1 MKQHVTVVP
10 SDRLIIVD
18 GIPLWFNFS
27 LSKKNM
33 HALQWHE
40 GSGHIEWKGDTNSP
54 LTPDDYESDI
64 APFVALWEAEKAR
77 LDKEAAA
84 AEAARIAEYNS
95 LEARADRIRSERNRR
110 LDATTWLVERHKEQ
124 TTGAIKTSITEKDY
138 NALLAYRQ
146 ALRDLPQQQGFPWH
160 GDVNAL
166 DVPWPLMP
174 TFLQAPQ
181 LPNPDDKE
189 IVVPKL

>member
-40 GSGHIEWKGDTNSP
+40 GSGHIEWKGDSNSP

-84 AEAARIAEYNS
+84 AEAARIAEHNS
-95 LEARADRIRSERNRR
+95 PEARAARIRYERDRR
-110 LDATTWLVERHKEQ
+110 INAVTWLVERHRDQIANGDETTLTEEQ
-124 TTGAIKTSITEKDY
+124 Y
-138 NALLAYRQ
+138 NEWLTYRQ
-146 ALRDLPQQQGFPWH
+146 ALRDLPQQEGFPWL
-160 GDVNAL
+160 GGGED
-166 DVPWPLMP
+166 DDTCPWPVMP
-174 TFLQAPQ
+174 
-181 LPNPDDKE
+181 DKA
-189 IVVPKL
+189 

>member
-10 SDRLIIVD
+10 SDHLIIVD
-18 GIPLWFNFS
+18 GVALCFDFPAPE
-27 LSKKNM
+27 NM

-40 GSGHIEWKGDTNSP
+40 GSGHIEWTDDINHP
-54 LTPDDYESDI
+54 LTPADYAEDV
-64 APFVALWEAEKAR
+64 APFVALWEAEKSLRDKKSAEAEVAR
-77 LDKEAAA
+77 LT
-84 AEAARIAEYNS
+84 EYNS

-110 LDATTWLVERHKEQ
+110 LDETTWLVERHKEQ

>member
-1 MKQHVTVVP
+1 MRQHVTVVP
-10 SDRLIIVD
+10 SDHLIFVD
-18 GIPLWFNFS
+18 GFALCFDFS
-27 LSKKNM
+27 APKNM

-40 GSGHIEWKGDTNSP
+40 GSGHI
-54 LTPDDYESDI
+54 
-64 APFVALWEAEKAR
+64 
-77 LDKEAAA
+77 
-84 AEAARIAEYNS
+84 EYNS
-95 LEARADRIRSERNRR
+95 LEARADRIRSERNLR

>member
-1 MKQHVTVVP
+1 MRQHVTVVP
-10 SDRLIIVD
+10 SDHLIFVD
-18 GIPLWFNFS
+18 GFALRFGFPAPE
-27 LSKKNM
+27 NM

-40 GSGHIEWKGDTNSP
+40 GSGHIEWKDDINHP
-54 LTPDDYESDI
+54 LTPDDYEADV

-77 LDKEAAA
+77 LDEEAAG

-95 LEARADRIRSERNRR
+95 PEARAARIRAERDRR
-110 LDATTWLVERHKEQ
+110 IDATTWLVERHKEQ
-124 TTGAIKTSITEKDY
+124 VAEGITATLTDEEY
-138 NALLAYRQ
+138 SGLLAYRQ